1 MARTRKFWGVEEFV
15 NYEEYAYYG
24 ISGKAF
30 ERNMIASQKKGLTID
45 QTCPFCCKELKEGS
59 YVVMKVV
66 VAPNGVNQYYFNP
79 NAVGKEIKVGLGCFR
94 NLMKAYKDKY
104 GKLH

>member
-15 NYEEYAYYG
+15 SYEEYAYYG
-24 ISGKAF
+24 ISGEAL
-30 ERNMIASQKKGLTID
+30 ERNMNVAEQKGLTD
-45 QTCPFCCKELKEGS
+45 EQTCPFCSKELKEGS

-66 VAPNGVNQYYFNP
+66 VAPNGVSRYYFNP

-94 NLMKAYKDKY
+94 NLKKAYKDKY
-104 GKLH
+104 EK